1 MKEDT
6 QHRLTIRLPKD
17 LFQSMR
23 VRKALTA
30 QSISSQLIEAAMRSE
45 REFHNQLVP
54 KQDKAHQ
61 SVMSL
66 SA

>member
-6 QHRLTIRLPKD
+6 QHRLTIRLPND
-17 LFQSMR
+17 LFASMR
-23 VRKALTA
+23 VRKAITA
-30 QSISSQLIEAAMRSE
+30 QSICSQIIEAAMRSE
-45 REFHNQLVP
+45 REFHDQLVP

>member
-6 QHRLTIRLPKD
+6 QHRLTIRLPDD

-23 VRKALTA
+23 VRKAITA
-30 QSISSQLIEAAMRSE
+30 QSICSQIIEAAMRSE

-54 KQDKAHQ
+54 TQDKARQ